1 MEETV
6 TEIEVTETKY
16 VFVTGGVVSSIGKGT
31 SAAALGMLLKSRGYK
46 VVLQKFDPYIN
57 VDPGTM
63 SPYQHGEVFVTED
76 GAETDLDLG
85 HYERFLDENLGRLS
99 NVTTGS
105 VYWEVIQRERRGD
118 YLGATVQV
126 IPHITNEIKNRIGRL
141 GREKDIV
148 ITEIGGTVGDIE
160 SLPFLEAIRQFR
172 NDVGRKNV
180 LYVHVSYVPY
190 IEAAG
195 ELKSKPTQHSVQ
207 TLRQIGISPD
217 IIICRADRPIDED
230 VRRKISLFS
239 DTELESVIPAENAP
253 TLYSIPLTLHEERLD
268 ELVLEKLR
276 LAAPAPDLTEWRALV
291 DRMLSAEKSVKVAIV
306 GKYVKLQDAY
316 LSVVEALGHAGGAH
330 GVKVDIDWIDAED
343 LTGPESS
350 RQRLG
355 GADGVLVLPGF
366 GDRGTEGKIEAACYA
381 RETGTPYLGLCLG
394 MQIAV
399 VEFARHAVG
408 LDKANSTEFDPE
420 SPHPVIGIMP
430 DQVGVEMGGTMRL
443 GHYPCKIQPDTLA
456 AEVYRED
463 LVQERHRHRFEVNNG
478 YRDALAGAGMI
489 FSGTSPDGRLVEMA
503 ELRDHPFF
511 IGSQFHPEFKS
522 RPLRPHPLFRGFVA
536 ACRDQRKTPHADPE
550 EADREP
556 SAAGER
562 SAR

>member
-1 MEETV
+1 LVEPV
-6 TEIEVTETKY
+6 TDTKY
-16 VFVTGGVVSSIGKGT
+16 IFVTGGVVSSIGKGT

-63 SPYQHGEVFVTED
+63 NPYQHGEVFVTED

-85 HYERFLDENLGRLS
+85 HYERFLDENLGKLS

-141 GREKDIV
+141 GRDKDIV

-217 IIICRADRPIDED
+217 LIICRADRPIDED
-230 VRRKISLFS
+230 VRQKISLFS
-239 DTELESVIPAENAP
+239 DTELDSVIPAENAP
-253 TLYSIPLTLHEERLD
+253 TLYSIPLTLHEGRLD
-268 ELVLEKLR
+268 ELVLEKLG
-276 LAAPAPDLTEWRALV
+276 LPAPPPELARWRALV
-291 DRMLSAEKSVKVAIV
+291 ERMLSAEETVRVAVV
-306 GKYVKLQDAY
+306 GKYIKLQDSY
-316 LSVVEALGHAGGAH
+316 LSVVEALGHAGGEH
-330 GVKVDIDWIDAED
+330 GVKVEIDWIDAED
-343 LTGPESS
+343 LIDPALTKE
-350 RQRLG
+350 RLAT
-355 GADGVLVLPGF
+355 ADGVLVLPGF
-366 GDRGTEGKIEAACYA
+366 GDRGTEGKIEAARYA
-381 RETGTPYLGLCLG
+381 RESGTPYLGLCLG

-399 VEFARHAVG
+399 VEFARHSVG
-408 LDKANSTEFDPE
+408 LTKANSTEFDPE
-420 SPHPVIGIMP
+420 SPHPVIDIMP
-430 DQVGVEMGGTMRL
+430 DQIGVEKGGTMRL
-443 GHYPCKIQPDTLA
+443 GHYPCQIVPGTLA
-456 AEVYRED
+456 SEVYGEE
-463 LVQERHRHRFEVNNG
+463 LVYERHRHRYEVNNG
-478 YRDALAGAGMI
+478 YRDALSQSGMV
-489 FSGTSPDGRLVEMA
+489 FSGTSPDGRLVEIA
-503 ELRDHPFF
+503 ELKDHPFF

-522 RPLRPHPLFRGFVA
+522 RPLRPHPLFRGFVR
-536 ACRDQRKTPHADPE
+536 ACRSLRKTG
-550 EADREP
+550 EAGTEAPREASP
-556 SAAGER
+556 AGER
-562 SAR
+562 NIL